1 MKFKGTIGMAA
12 LLLGIVL
19 YNYMVDIPAQK
30 QDKEEK
36 ERAEKILPFETDQV
50 EELRLIKKDQTIH
63 LQRTE
68 SGEWKLLE
76 PVQAKA
82 HSGNVSTFLSLIQA
96 TRTSR
101 TVEESAKDLAIYG
114 LQDPSLKI
122 TLILKDQGEKT
133 LLVGDDHPMNKDLY
147 IKRGD
152 DSKVLLAVAKREDLE
167 KSPSHFR
174 DSSLLDFK
182 TEEVVEVKFQHPGK
196 SFALNKQNDQW
207 EILNGVKSKGSNDE
221 VMSFLR
227 KVQKFEVKKFLDE
240 NPESL
245 ETYGLNASSQQVTLK
260 TGAKS
265 MTLLVGNKLE
275 DQGFYGKV
283 ADAKN
288 VVLFGNQLVTDL
300 TKRPVDFISKT
311 LLEFQEKDV
320 SKIQLRTLEKE
331 ILLSRSE
338 DNTSQWRIE
347 KPVQSAADSATVNS
361 LLFDLKSARVA
372 DFLTISNKNPRIYG
386 LDDPKQVLTVHH
398 GDEKPWSLDLGNQ
411 STAEENFFASR
422 TGDAT
427 VFTLAKETVDK
438 LFRSLHDL
446 KNKKLLSF
454 KKEEVEK
461 ILIEYPEKVF
471 ELQKDKKD
479 WSLVRPEKIRKV
491 KGFIGND
498 ILWSL
503 SNLEYQSIVAAQD
516 DKDSGLDQ
524 PAVSVTIWKE
534 KGQKLGQVIVGK
546 KIGDQTEHYARV
558 EGGSDLYTI
567 KNRFLESLP
576 KELQKFKD
584 K

>member
-1 MKFKGTIGMAA
+1 M
-12 LLLGIVL
+12 
-19 YNYMVDIPAQK
+19 
-30 QDKEEK
+30 
-36 ERAEKILPFETDQV
+36 
-50 EELRLIKKDQTIH
+50 
-63 LQRTE
+63 
-68 SGEWKLLE
+68 
-76 PVQAKA
+76 
-82 HSGNVSTFLSLIQA
+82 
-96 TRTSR
+96 
-101 TVEESAKDLAIYG
+101 
-114 LQDPSLKI
+114 
-122 TLILKDQGEKT
+122 
-133 LLVGDDHPMNKDLY
+133 
-147 IKRGD
+147 
-152 DSKVLLAVAKREDLE
+152 
-167 KSPSHFR
+167 
-174 DSSLLDFK
+174 
-182 TEEVVEVKFQHPGK
+182 
-196 SFALNKQNDQW
+196 
-207 EILNGVKSKGSNDE
+207 
-221 VMSFLR
+221 
-227 KVQKFEVKKFLDE
+227 
-240 NPESL
+240 
-245 ETYGLNASSQQVTLK
+245 
-260 TGAKS
+260 
-265 MTLLVGNKLE
+265 VGNKLE

-338 DNTSQWRIE
+338 DDTSQWSIE

-372 DFLTISNKNPRIYG
+372 EFLTISNKNPRIYG
-386 LDDPKQVLTVHH
+386 LDDPKQVLTIHH
-398 GDEKPWSLDLGNQ
+398 GDEKPWRLELGNP

-534 KGQKLGQVIVGK
+534 KGQKLGQVMVGK
-546 KIGDQTEHYARV
+546 KTGDQTEQYARV